1 VLGNLWGRHIIW
13 NGNCS
18 VLINRSYSIA
28 IRLKDNEEYADK
40 IGKKHTI
47 KEVPKMTI
55 YKVINDEHHTETE
68 YYLELEKAQKSL
80 SDMMAW
86 YSESFHI
93 ESESIE
99 AAV

>member
-1 VLGNLWGRHIIW
+1 
-13 NGNCS
+13 
-18 VLINRSYSIA
+18 
-28 IRLKDNEEYADK
+28 
-40 IGKKHTI
+40 
-47 KEVPKMTI
+47 MTI

-99 AAV
+99 AAA